1 MFPEIGRQFLKDRTE
16 DTLQP
21 EPLEPIPDKNESAIP
36 TAPTDFNV
44 NYHGET
50 YHIEVKGTGQKS
62 DTERRFF
69 LTLDGVPT
77 EILVETLDQV
87 VLTGGAQGAVPAK
100 PRKKTSGRRP
110 QATKEGHVTTS
121 MPGVIVDVLVAEGD
135 QIKAGDPV
143 LITEAMKMETEVQA
157 PISGKVVAINV
168 AKGDS
173 VNPDEALV
181 EIE

>member
-1 MFPEIGRQFLKDRTE
+1 M
-16 DTLQP
+16 
-21 EPLEPIPDKNESAIP
+21 PDKTGTAPN

-44 NYHGET
+44 AYHGET

-62 DTERRFF
+62 DTQRRFF

-77 EILVETLDQV
+77 EILVETLDEV
-87 VLTGGAQGAVPAK
+87 VLTGGAQGAVPGKAGKKAK
-100 PRKKTSGRRP
+100 GQRP
-110 QATKEGHVTTS
+110 LATKEGHVTTS
-121 MPGVIVDVLVAEGD
+121 IPGMIVDVLVKKDDE
-135 QIKAGDPV
+135 ITAGDPV

-157 PISGKVVAINV
+157 PISGKVVAVNV
-168 AKGDS
+168 VKGDT